1 MTIAHNISIHPV
13 FIFLFIISMFTGMFV
28 QFFIVSMIVCI
39 HELGHVIAAKYY
51 KWDIPTVSFHFFGG
65 VMETTEWMN
74 RPINECMIVTIAG
87 PIQHA
92 FIFLFLNIVALFPIV
107 PASLLLEIHYFNLL
121 LCVFNLLPIMPLDGG
136 RMLFYIVLKKLPYYF
151 SYQLIVIFSLFLLAF
166 LYVMY
171 YYMYNFHLTV
181 LLLTIFLFL
190 ENVRLF
196 RERHFQ
202 FLRFLMQ
209 KKRINERRKVIYCQR
224 EDHIKKLIKNLY
236 KEKQTQF
243 HIIDET
249 IVGEREIRDAFFDS
263 RGYHMTIYQW
273 LKIKR

>member
-1 MTIAHNISIHPV
+1 
-13 FIFLFIISMFTGMFV
+13 
-28 QFFIVSMIVCI
+28 
-39 HELGHVIAAKYY
+39 
-51 KWDIPTVSFHFFGG
+51 
-65 VMETTEWMN
+65 
-74 RPINECMIVTIAG
+74 
-87 PIQHA
+87 
-92 FIFLFLNIVALFPIV
+92 
-107 PASLLLEIHYFNLL
+107 
-121 LCVFNLLPIMPLDGG
+121 
-136 RMLFYIVLKKLPYYF
+136 
-151 SYQLIVIFSLFLLAF
+151 
-166 LYVMY
+166 
-171 YYMYNFHLTV
+171 MYNFHLTV

-190 ENVRLF
+190 ENVRIF
-196 RERHFQ
+196 QERHFQ